1 MNFINNKELSKPKL
15 YEKSEPFVANDGT
28 EGVITWWEDES
39 GKEVGPR
46 TCSECECAMWQGH
59 VINDGDEYYCVT
71 CIYKH
76 YTSEQLNEMYENN
89 AQYYTEWEESDL
101 MDDFELVYEE
111 QIS

>member
-1 MNFINNKELSKPKL
+1 M

-46 TCSECECAMWQGH
+46 TCSECECAMYQGH

-76 YTSEQLNEMYENN
+76 YTSEQLNEMYEND